1 MRFKQSQ
8 QSSDGTLYLV
18 AVPIGHADDITLRA
32 LRVLRNA
39 DLIASEDPAAT
50 RRLLAHH
57 GIDTA
62 LTSYGPTGIKQKAAV
77 LIDWLKQGKRIVLVS
92 DCGSPMIADPG
103 SILVTAAHAHH
114 IRLVSVP
121 GPSALT
127 AALSVAGLPTDNF
140 LFLGQ
145 LPNTKQTLRRR
156 LLSHLAGETAIVAFC
171 TIESLPHVLSTI
183 AETAPRRHLTLACDL
198 TTPHERILRGT
209 AHQIHNLLA
218 PSPPF
223 SDITLVIN
231 GRTKRTERRRTRKA
245 ESLNQSL
252 SSRRISTR

>member
-1 MRFKQSQ
+1 MSFEQSQ
-8 QSSDGTLYLV
+8 QNSEGILSLV

-32 LRVLRNA
+32 LHVLRDA
-39 DLIASEDPAAT
+39 DLIVSEDPAAT

-62 LTSYGPTGIKQKAAV
+62 LTSYGPTDIKQKAAV
-77 LIDWLKQGKRIVLVS
+77 LLDRLKQGKRIVLVS

-103 SILVTAAHAHH
+103 SILVAAAHAHG
-114 IRLVSVP
+114 IRVVSIP

-127 AALSVAGLPTDNF
+127 AAISVAGLATDDF

-145 LPNTKQTLRRR
+145 LPDTKQAIRHR
-156 LLSHLAGETAIVAFC
+156 LAGHLAGETAIVAFC
-171 TIESLPHVLSTI
+171 PVESLSYVLRAI

-198 TTPHERILRGT
+198 TTPHERTLRGT
-209 AHQIHNLLA
+209 AHQIQHLLA

-223 SDITLVIN
+223 SNLTLVIS
-231 GRTKRTERRRTRKA
+231 GKTKRNDRRRTRKA
-245 ESLNQSL
+245 ENFDQSL